1 MLIGWWTDLLLKSCS
16 KHSLN
21 IFVSAIDTE
30 LMTKSYFI
38 YWLFLSCSY
47 YSKFAWVWWLNLT
60 YKRNPLIKKPENF
73 SGDLRGRAVGAAGE
87 WFGIDCSQSPI
98 SSWDRLD
105 IPRLTVTA
113 IWFFKCTEGAGVRKA
128 ERSMSMILRKNR
140 GQSRFGKIVRIFGK
154 NPDCTPSATSASIS
168 WLNLKERKNL
178 CQA

>member
-47 YSKFAWVWWLNLT
+47 YSKFTWACWLNLT
-60 YKRNPLIKKPENF
+60 YKCNPLIKKPENF
-73 SGDLRGRAVGAAGE
+73 SGDLRGRAVGAVGE

-113 IWFFKCTEGAGVRKA
+113 IWFFKCTVKQSARCR
-128 ERSMSMILRKNR
+128 RSY
-140 GQSRFGKIVRIFGK
+140 GKIEDIVRIFGK
-154 NPDCTPSATSASIS
+154 NPNCTPSATSASIS
-168 WLNLKERKNL
+168 WLSLKERKNI
-178 CQA
+178 C